1 MSKEYNSALQAR
13 VEQFLKEKNISQAK
27 AAPLMGISQTALSQ
41 YRRSMYDNGNIGEL
55 ENKLMEFFRTQ
66 EEQEA
71 STEKAL
77 PYRPTQEYIPTSISE
92 DVYKMRGAMGNQLQ
106 YENRAMRRGQAAS
119 LDADLDGLEAV
130 TLYDLLPGSSGAEE
144 QAVFEMLVCS
154 LASGLTGTEKAVL
167 RLTTEGYGRGEIARK
182 LGIPHQQV
190 KDSLAVL
197 QRRCAEE
204 QITEAV

>member
-41 YRRSMYDNGNIGEL
+41 YRRSMDDNGNIGEL

-92 DVYKMRGAMGNQLQ
+92 DVYKLIRYPDETTAR
-106 YENRAMRRGQAAS
+106 Y
-119 LDADLDGLEAV
+119 AV
-130 TLYDLLPGSSGAEE
+130 TIPKDALVGEEINEAALVDSDGDLVAIKTMYTKKKDEDVSFT
-144 QAVFEMLVCS
+144 FEFDD
-154 LASGLTGTEKAVL
+154 EF
-167 RLTTEGYGRGEIARK
+167 
-182 LGIPHQQV
+182 
-190 KDSLAVL
+190 
-197 QRRCAEE
+197 
-204 QITEAV
+204 

>member
-1 MSKEYNSALQAR
+1 MTDHAALTR
-13 VEQFLKEKNISQAK
+13 
-27 AAPLMGISQTALSQ
+27 
-41 YRRSMYDNGNIGEL
+41 
-55 ENKLMEFFRTQ
+55 
-66 EEQEA
+66 EEQEFA
-71 STEKAL
+71 AEHCGLIDLHLKVNGLDPDKWWDVLVFGYLTAVRCWFRV
-77 PYRPTQEYIPTSISE
+77 PQVRRWAFPTIAK
-92 DVYKMRGAMGNQLQ
+92 VKMRGAMGNQLQ

-144 QAVFEMLVCS
+144 QAVFEMLMCS
-154 LASGLTGTEKAVL
+154 LASGLTGTEKAVF

-190 KDSLAVL
+190 KDTLAVL
-197 QRRCAEE
+197 QHRYAEE

>member
-71 STEKAL
+71 STEKAIL
-77 PYRPTQEYIPTSISE
+77 NSSR
-92 DVYKMRGAMGNQLQ
+92 
-106 YENRAMRRGQAAS
+106 
-119 LDADLDGLEAV
+119 
-130 TLYDLLPGSSGAEE
+130 SSG
-144 QAVFEMLVCS
+144 
-154 LASGLTGTEKAVL
+154 
-167 RLTTEGYGRGEIARK
+167 
-182 LGIPHQQV
+182 
-190 KDSLAVL
+190 
-197 QRRCAEE
+197 
-204 QITEAV
+204 